1 MLFRHRVA
9 LRVAWTPATGTASR
23 DPMPPV
29 GVALAAGASIRAIVQ
44 SATGGRGVGQRGRRP
59 GKRKG

>member
-23 DPMPPV
+23 DPTPPI
-29 GVALAAGASIRAIVQ
+29 GVALAAG
-44 SATGGRGVGQRGRRP
+44 
-59 GKRKG
+59 